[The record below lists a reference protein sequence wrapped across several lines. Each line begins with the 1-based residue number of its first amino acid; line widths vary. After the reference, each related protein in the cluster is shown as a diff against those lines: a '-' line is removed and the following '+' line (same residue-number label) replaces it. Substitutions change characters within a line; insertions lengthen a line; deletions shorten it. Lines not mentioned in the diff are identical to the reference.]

1 MPANPP
7 PPPVAANTPA
17 PAAPIAIT
25 MGEPAGVGPD
35 LCAIALNS
43 DLPKPLVVIGDR
55 HLIATR
61 ARQHNL
67 PLTVEDYQH
76 NPAAHRAIWH
86 HPAAHPAAPTPHPEN
101 AHSIL
106 ETLQQ
111 ATHHCLRGTFSALV
125 TAPLSKA
132 SIHAIDPTFT
142 GQTEHLAK
150 LTGVPRSVMLL
161 ASPPS
166 SASPSPPPTSPSPKS
181 PPPSPPAILIDTLHI
196 LHNGLKQHFAT
207 PTPRIRVCALNPHAG
222 ESGLL
227 GDEEDRIIRPAITA
241 ARAAGIAVDGPH
253 PADTLMPNAKLP
265 ETACIL
271 AMYHDQG
278 LPVIKWADFDPHRQ
292 HHPPA
297 SPFLRT
303 SPDHGIALDQV
314 GKPTLRPRQHAR
326 RPPSRRKMK
335 KRYGQHFLRDRTVIH
350 RIIDAINPT
359 PADTLLEIGP
369 GDGALTAPL
378 LDSGARLTAIEIDRD
393 CAAQL
398 RHRFGDRLQIIT
410 ADILTLDLP
419 ALTPAPTRLIGNLPY
434 NISTPLLHRIAAAG
448 PHLTDSHIMLQK
460 EVSDPPHRPAPP
472 PPNTAASPST

>member
-86 HPAAHPAAPTPHPEN
+86 HPAAQPAALTPHPEN

-161 ASPPS
+161 ASPILRIALATTHLPLS
-166 SASPSPPPTSPSPKS
+166 QV
-181 PPPSPPAILIDTLHI
+181 PAALTPAMLIDTLHI
-196 LHNGLKQHFAT
+196 LHNGLKHHFAT

-278 LPVIKWADFDPHRQ
+278 LPVIKWADFDRTVNTTLGL
-292 HHPPA
+292 
-297 SPFLRT
+297 PFLRT

-314 GKPTLRPRQHAR
+314 GKPTLRPGSMLA
-326 RPPSRRKMK
+326 
-335 KRYGQHFLRDRTVIH
+335 
-350 RIIDAINPT
+350 
-359 PADTLLEIGP
+359 
-369 GDGALTAPL
+369 ALHL
-378 LDSGARLTAIEIDRD
+378 
-393 CAAQL
+393 AA
-398 RHRFGDRLQIIT
+398 
-410 ADILTLDLP
+410 
-419 ALTPAPTRLIGNLPY
+419 
-434 NISTPLLHRIAAAG
+434 
-448 PHLTDSHIMLQK
+448 K
-460 EVSDPPHRPAPP
+460 
-472 PPNTAASPST
+472 